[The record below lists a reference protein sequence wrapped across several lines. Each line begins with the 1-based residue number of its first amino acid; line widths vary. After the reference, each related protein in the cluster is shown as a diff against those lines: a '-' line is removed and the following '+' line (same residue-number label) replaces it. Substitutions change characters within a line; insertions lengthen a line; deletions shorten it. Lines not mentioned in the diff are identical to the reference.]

1 MELYKTIKNKIKN
14 LFKRFPKDIQY
25 PIEFC
30 FEIEGR
36 SFYRFKDY
44 FNIPYE
50 RGLKT
55 ITFYEEAR
63 MKITYEYLEQHTKA
77 VEKIL
82 LSPKIDVYKIN
93 ELNKILKERLTW
105 YFDTEILYKLA
116 SVVFFEKDENPT
128 TYDFQYNA
136 EKIEFWKKHKSVTD
150 FFLQIP
156 LLELMPF
163 LKDAETNLE
172 MYSEITNALTIAHS
186 DLVSSILSEK

>member
-1 MELYKTIKNKIKN
+1 MVLFKAIKNKIKN

-25 PIEFC
+25 PIEFA

-63 MKITYEYLEQHTKA
+63 MKITYEYLQQHTEA
-77 VEKIL
+77 V
-82 LSPKIDVYKIN
+82 D
-93 ELNKILKERLTW
+93 KILKSQKIDIFKVKALNDVMKERLQW
-105 YFDTEILYKLA
+105 YVDIDILYKLA
-116 SVVFFEKDENPT
+116 SIVFFEKDEDPR
-128 TYDFQYNA
+128 TYDFKQNA
-136 EKIEFWKKHKSVTD
+136 NKIQFWKQHRTVTD
-150 FFLQIP
+150 FFLQTP
-156 LLELMPF
+156 LLDLMPF
-163 LKDAETNLE
+163 LKEYETNLE
-172 MYSEITNALTIAHS
+172 IYSELTRELTKRHS